1 MNVYILLTGAI
12 IFEVFGTLLLPIT
25 NNFSKLL
32 PTSILIISYLI
43 SFYFLTLTVQKLPL
57 AIVYASWSGLGVFSI
72 AILSYFLYGQNL
84 TWQAILGLF
93 LIIIGTTLVNVFT
106 E

>member
-12 IFEVFGTLLLPIT
+12 IFEVFGTLLIPIT

-57 AIVYASWSGLGVFSI
+57 AIVYGSWSGLGVFSI

>member
-12 IFEVFGTLLLPIT
+12 IFEVFGTLLIPIT

>member
-106 E
+106 K

>member
-12 IFEVFGTLLLPIT
+12 IFEVFGTLLIPIT

-106 E
+106 K